1 MKKNLIALHFEIVM
15 QSTAENLWNCLWQPE
30 NYQQWTSKF
39 CAGNYYETRAFEAGS
54 DIRFLTPNGQGMYS
68 VIEIMEPHNLLVF
81 KHLGEI
87 TNFENEV
94 NSDGSQLWKDA
105 RERYEITENG
115 SQLTLKVTVD
125 TLEMFL
131 AHTKQM
137 FTDALAD
144 LKAMAEK

>member
-1 MKKNLIALHFEIVM
+1 MKNNLMELHFEVTI
-15 QSTAENLWNCLWQPE
+15 QTTAENLWNCLWQPE

-39 CAGNYYETRAFEAGS
+39 CAGNYYETTAFEAGS

-125 TLEMFL
+125 TLEMYL

>member
-1 MKKNLIALHFEIVM
+1 MKKNLIALQFEIVM

-39 CAGNYYETRAFEAGS
+39 CAGNYCETTAFEAGS
-54 DIRFLTPNGQGMYS
+54 DIRFLTSNGQGMYS

-94 NSDGSQLWKDA
+94 NSDGSQLL
-105 RERYEITENG
+105 YG
-115 SQLTLKVTVD
+115 
-125 TLEMFL
+125 
-131 AHTKQM
+131 
-137 FTDALAD
+137 
-144 LKAMAEK
+144 

>member
-39 CAGNYYETRAFEAGS
+39 CAGNYYETTAFEAGS

-94 NSDGSQLWKDA
+94 NSDESQLWKDA

-125 TLEMFL
+125 TLEMYL

-144 LKAMAEK
+144 LKALAEK

>member
-1 MKKNLIALHFEIVM
+1 MKKNLIALQFEIVM

-39 CAGNYYETRAFEAGS
+39 CAGNYYETTGFEAGS

-125 TLEMFL
+125 TLEMYL

>member
-1 MKKNLIALHFEIVM
+1 MKNNLIALQFEIVM

-39 CAGNYYETRAFEAGS
+39 CAGNYYETTAFEAGS

-125 TLEMFL
+125 TLEMYL

-144 LKAMAEK
+144 LKALAEK